1 MFSFNTKTMIG
12 NNDGLKAQAQDQ
24 VQVHSIPV
32 QQPANFSWAQNHFK
46 Q

>member
-1 MFSFNTKTMIG
+1 MFSFNTKIG
-12 NNDGLKAQAQDQ
+12 NNEGLKAQAQDQ

-32 QQPANFSWAQNHFK
+32 QQPGIFSWAQNHFK